1 VTTAGTSCDPAE
13 EARSAAAVLLEDRS
27 NRLAR
32 ALRRFAA
39 AGPIAVVC
47 CPDHAFDAEVA
58 TAAVLKVGGSSH
70 RMDPTEVVPEVQAAP
85 PRIVL
90 ACAEGAGAWRRAG
103 LAGLM
108 IADAPNE
115 LWWKV
120 LEARESPACL

>member
-1 VTTAGTSCDPAE
+1 MHGVIPGTAGPFPAD
-13 EARSAAAVLLEDRS
+13 LLEDRS

-32 ALRRFAA
+32 ALQRFAA

-58 TAAVLKVGGSSH
+58 TAAAGKIGASSQ
-70 RMDPTEVVPEVQAAP
+70 RMDPADLAPAPHVVPA
-85 PRIVL
+85 RIVL

-103 LAGLM
+103 LAGVV
-108 IADAPNE
+108 IADAPHE

-120 LEARESPACL
+120 LEARERPDRL